1 MSVITISDLSADD
14 LTKLVFA
21 KRLKRTAN
29 ADLADG
35 TKYAVVLMKLA
46 GAVTPA
52 DYPTLKTN
60 IEAVVGIQ
68 EVSLLID
75 HQTRASVP
83 ENHTQVLSVTANVK
97 LRDDTPKPE

>member
-1 MSVITISDLSADD
+1 MPVVTIPDVTGDD

-21 KRLKRTAN
+21 KRLRAG
-29 ADLADG
+29 ASQDLEDD
-35 TKYAVVLMKLA
+35 TKYAIVLLKLA
-46 GAVTPA
+46 GAVVPG

-60 IEAVVGIQ
+60 IEAVTGIQ

-83 ENHTQVLSVTANVK
+83 AGHTQVLWVMADIN
-97 LRDDTPKPE
+97 LRDDTPEP